1 MTPSIGA
8 RRSSKQYCKGWLG
21 YRARQRE
28 TAGPATPATAFQK
41 VSPTSPNNDGYNSL
55 AGTAVLSRFTTWDY
69 LSPSRTLGPISSGYS
84 GYGQAFDRYV
94 SLTTWK
100 IHIAGM

>member
-1 MTPSIGA
+1 V
-8 RRSSKQYCKGWLG
+8 WLG
-21 YRARQRE
+21 YRAHQRE
-28 TAGPATPATAFQK
+28 TAGPGTPATTFQK

-69 LSPSRTLGPISSGYS
+69 LSPPGTLGPISSGYS

-94 SLTTWK
+94 S
-100 IHIAGM
+100 